1 MSYKDEERKLFEICI
16 ITNKILWN
24 FPLLCD
30 IMLLI
35 MFTWRINMIKKVL
48 SLIKSNKI
56 LKWALTIYPCA
67 IYSKYIKK
75 KPINNKLI
83 LLEAQHGGEISGNIF
98 YILKELTSN
107 EAYSSYKI
115 YLSCKAPTKEKIKN
129 ILDTYGIKNV
139 NLIIVLSP
147 KYMKIAATA
156 KYLFNDNTFLPFFT
170 KREEQIYLNTWH
182 GTPLKTLGKGIKNAM
197 HNIGNTQKNFVAADY
212 LLYPNTYTMEHMLED
227 YMLPNLAKGKCVL
240 SGYPRN
246 TVFFDA
252 KRREELRKSFGGEN
266 KKIYAYMP
274 TWRGAIGN
282 ISKDANTQMTEY
294 LNEID
299 SQLADDEILYVN
311 LHPIA
316 VKNVEFGGFKHI
328 KKFPADLETY
338 DFLNCTDC
346 LITDY
351 SSVFYDYAV
360 TRKKCVLFTYDAEEY
375 FADRG
380 VYKSIDDLPFPQVK
394 TVEELIKEIR
404 SDKQYDD
411 TDFLEEYCAYDCED
425 ATKNILKLVFD
436 SATSEKP
443 ILKEIPCNNKKNILI
458 QAGNL
463 DQNGVTASLYN
474 LLKNIDTKENNY
486 YICFPTGKAKDRQS
500 TIADLPEG
508 VGYFPMHD
516 KMNLGLIKNVFWYT
530 FLATCF
536 MKKNFMKVNFIERLM
551 KNEWKYEITRL
562 FGGAKFDHAIQFTGY
577 GPKMIL
583 FFANFDCKT
592 TIYVHSDMRKE
603 IETRGNQR
611 EDVLKFAYK
620 NYDNVAL
627 VTEDIF
633 EPISTFVDNT
643 DNFKI
648 AHNVIAYEEIL
659 KRGEQEIQFEDGVTQ
674 SNKSF
679 EEIKKIVESD
689 AKKIISVG
697 RFSPEKDHKRMV
709 DAFNKIWCENKDSY
723 FIIIGGNQYNN
734 HYDIL
739 KDYIKNLECCN
750 NIILIMTMK
759 NPLPIVKRCD
769 GFILA
774 SHYEGFGLVLA
785 EADILGL
792 PVVSTDIVG
801 PRTFMNKNN
810 GTLVE
815 NTPEGVEKGFRLLI
829 EGKVPML
836 TTDYKKYNENAVNEF
851 IALLD

>member
-1 MSYKDEERKLFEICI
+1 
-16 ITNKILWN
+16 
-24 FPLLCD
+24 
-30 IMLLI
+30 ML
-35 MFTWRINMIKKVL
+35 KKVL
-48 SLIKSNKI
+48 SLITSKKL
-56 LKWALTIYPCA
+56 LKWAFSIIPCA
-67 IYSKYIKK
+67 IYSRCIKK
-75 KPINNKLI
+75 MPINNKI
-83 LLEAQHGGEISGNIF
+83 IMLEAQHGGEISGNIF
-98 YILKELTSN
+98 YILKELTSDP
-107 EAYSSYKI
+107 EYASYKI
-115 YLSCKAPTKEKIKN
+115 YLSCKAGSKEKIKN
-129 ILDTYGIKNV
+129 ILDNYGIKNV
-139 NLIIVLSP
+139 RMITLYSY
-147 KYMKIAATA
+147 KYMKTVATA

-170 KREEQIYLNTWH
+170 KREEQVYLNTWH

-212 LLYPNTYTMEHMLED
+212 LLYPNTYTMDHMIED
-227 YMLPNLAKGKCVL
+227 YMLKNLAKGKCVL

-246 TVFFDA
+246 TIFFDT
-252 KRREELRKSFGGEN
+252 KRREQLRKEFCGEN
-266 KKIYAYMP
+266 KKLYAYMP
-274 TWRGAIGN
+274 TWRGAIGD
-282 ISKDANTQMTEY
+282 INTNNVTQEY
-294 LNEID
+294 LEEID
-299 SQLADDEILYVN
+299 KLLNEDEILYVN

-316 VKNVEFGGFKHI
+316 VKNVEFDGFRHI
-328 KKFPADLETY
+328 KKFPKNLETY

-360 TRKKCVLFTYDAEEY
+360 TRKKCVLFTFDKEEY

-380 VYKSIDDLPFPQVK
+380 VYKSLDELPFPQVR
-394 TVEELIKEIR
+394 TVEELISELR
-404 SDKQYDD
+404 CEKQYDD
-411 TDFLEEYCAYDCED
+411 TEFLKDYCDYDCPD
-425 ATKNILKLVFD
+425 ATKNILDLIFK
-436 SATSEKP
+436 SRTSEKT
-443 ILKEIPCNNKKNILI
+443 ILKDIPCNKKKNILI

-463 DQNGVTASLYN
+463 DQNGVTTSLYN

-486 YICFPTGKAKDRQS
+486 FICFPNGKAKDHQS

-516 KMNLGLIKNVFWYT
+516 KMNLGLIKNVFWYA

-536 MKKNFMKVNFIERLM
+536 MKKTYFKVDFIAKLLE
-551 KNEWKYEITRL
+551 NEWKYEITRL

-583 FFANFDCKT
+583 FFANFPCKT

-611 EDVLKFAYK
+611 EDVLRYAYK

-633 EPISTFVDNT
+633 QPMSTFVDNT
-643 DNFKI
+643 DNFRI

-659 KRGEQEIQFEDGVTQ
+659 RRGEQEIVFEDGVTQ
-674 SNKSF
+674 SNKPLY
-679 EEIKKIVESD
+679 EIKEILDSD

-709 DAFNKIWCENKDSY
+709 DAFNKLWSENKNSY
-723 FIIIGGNQYNN
+723 FIIIGGNQYNK

-739 KDYIKNLECCN
+739 TEYVKTLPCCDN
-750 NIILIMTMK
+750 VILIMTMK

-815 NTPEGVEKGFRLLI
+815 NTVEGVEKGFGLLL
-829 EGKVPML
+829 EGKVPL
-836 TTDYKKYNENAVNEF
+836 LSTDYKEYNENAVNEF
-851 IALLD
+851 MALLQ

>member
-1 MSYKDEERKLFEICI
+1 
-16 ITNKILWN
+16 
-24 FPLLCD
+24 
-30 IMLLI
+30 
-35 MFTWRINMIKKVL
+35 MFTWRIKMLKKVL
-48 SLIKSNKI
+48 SLIRSNKL
-56 LKWALTIYPCA
+56 LKWVLSIIPCA
-67 IYSKYIKK
+67 IYSRCIKK
-75 KPINNKLI
+75 KSINNSVI

-98 YILKELTSN
+98 YILKELTSDKDF
-107 EAYSSYKI
+107 ASYKI
-115 YLSCKAPTKEKIKN
+115 YLSYKATSKEKIKN

-139 NLIIVLSP
+139 SLISVFSP
-147 KYMKIAATA
+147 KYMEIVATA

-170 KREEQIYLNTWH
+170 KREEQVYLNTWH

-197 HNIGNTQKNFVAADY
+197 HNIGNTQKNFVAANY
-212 LLYPNTYTMEHMLED
+212 LLYPNTYTMEHTIED
-227 YMLPNLAKGKCVL
+227 YMLENLAKGKCVL

-246 TVFFDA
+246 TVFFDTQ
-252 KRREELRKSFGGEN
+252 RREELRKNFGGEN

-274 TWRGAIGN
+274 TWRGAIGD
-282 ISKDANTQMTEY
+282 ISKDANAQMTDY
-294 LNEID
+294 LKEID
-299 SQLADDEILYVN
+299 KLLTDEEILYVN

-328 KKFPADLETY
+328 KKFPNNLETY

-360 TRKKCVLFTYDAEEY
+360 TRNKCVLFTYDAEEY

-380 VYKSIDDLPFPQVK
+380 VYKSIDELPFPQVK

-404 SDKQYDD
+404 CEKQYDD
-411 TDFLEEYCAYDCED
+411 SDFINEYCFYDCAD
-425 ATKNILKLVFD
+425 ATKNILKLVFN
-436 SATSEKP
+436 STESPKTV
-443 ILKEIPCNNKKNILI
+443 LKEIPCNNKNNILI
-458 QAGNL
+458 HAGNL
-463 DQNGVTASLYN
+463 DQNGVTTSLYN
-474 LLKNIDTKENNY
+474 LLKNINPDENNY
-486 YICFPTGKAKDRQS
+486 YICFPTGKAKDHQS
-500 TIADLPEG
+500 TIADLPKG
-508 VGYFPMHD
+508 IGYFPMHD
-516 KMNLGLIKNVFWYT
+516 KMNLSLIKNVFWYT

-536 MKKNFMKVNFIERLM
+536 IKKDFMKIDFIEKLL

-583 FFANFDCKT
+583 FFANFPCKK

-611 EDVLKFAYK
+611 EDILKFAYK

-648 AHNVIAYEEIL
+648 AHNVIAFEQI
-659 KRGEQEIQFEDGVTQ
+659 KTRGMQEIAFDEGVTQ
-674 SNKSF
+674 SNKTLD
-679 EEIKKIVESD
+679 EVKEILNSD

-709 DAFNKIWCENKDSY
+709 DAFNKVWNENKSSY
-723 FIIIGGNQYNN
+723 FIIIGGNQFNN
-734 HYDIL
+734 HYNIL
-739 KDYIKNLECCN
+739 KDYIKTLPCGD
-750 NIILIMTMK
+750 NIVLILSMK
-759 NPLPIVKRCD
+759 NPLPIVKSCD

-815 NTPEGVEKGFRLLI
+815 NTAEGVEKGFRLLL
-829 EGKVPML
+829 EGKVPTL

-851 IALLD
+851 MALLQ

>member
-1 MSYKDEERKLFEICI
+1 
-16 ITNKILWN
+16 
-24 FPLLCD
+24 
-30 IMLLI
+30 
-35 MFTWRINMIKKVL
+35 MIKRVL
-48 SLIKSNKI
+48 TQIKNNKI
-56 LKWALTIYPCA
+56 LKWALTLLPCA
-67 IYSKYIKK
+67 MYSRCLKK
-75 KPINNKLI
+75 SPVDNKTI

-107 EAYSSYKI
+107 KEFDSYKI
-115 YLSCKAPTKEKIKN
+115 FLSCKAGSKDKIKN

-139 NLIIVLSP
+139 RFVTVFSL
-147 KYMKIAATA
+147 KYMKIVATA

-212 LLYPNTYTMEHMLED
+212 LLYPNTYTMEHMIED

-252 KRREELRKSFGGEN
+252 ERREELRRNFGGEN
-266 KKIYAYMP
+266 KRIYAYMP

-282 ISKDANTQMTEY
+282 ISKDANSQMTDY
-294 LNEID
+294 LKEID
-299 SQLADDEILYVN
+299 TLLTDDEILYVN

-328 KKFPADLETY
+328 RKFPANLETY

-360 TRKKCVLFTYDAEEY
+360 TKKKCVLFTYDAEEY

-380 VYKSIDDLPFPQVK
+380 VYKSIDELPFPQVK
-394 TVEELIKEIR
+394 TVEDLVREIR
-404 SDKQYDD
+404 SEKQYND
-411 TDFLEEYCAYDCED
+411 TDFLKEYCFYDCED
-425 ATKNILKLVFD
+425 ATKNILQLVFNRKVSD
-436 SATSEKP
+436 K
-443 ILKEIPCNNKKNILI
+443 IQLKEIPCNNKKNILI
-458 QAGNL
+458 HAGNL

-474 LLKNIDTKENNY
+474 LLKNINTKENNY
-486 YICFPTGKAKDRQS
+486 FICFPSTKAKAHQS

-516 KMNLGLIKNVFWYT
+516 KLNLGLFKNIFWYA
-530 FLATCF
+530 FLAMCF
-536 MKKNFMKVNFIERLM
+536 IKKKFIKVDFIAKLL
-551 KNEWKYEITRL
+551 KNEWKYEIIRL
-562 FGGAKFDHAIQFTGY
+562 FGGAEFDHAIQFTGY

-583 FFANFDCKT
+583 FFANFPCKK

-611 EDVLKFAYK
+611 EDVLKYAYK

-633 EPISTFVDNT
+633 QPISTFVDNT

-659 KRGEQEIQFEDGVTQ
+659 KRGQQEICFEDGITK
-674 SNKSF
+674 SNKTLD
-679 EEIKKIVESD
+679 EIKEIISSD

-709 DAFNKIWCENKDSY
+709 EAFNKVWNDNKNSY

-734 HYDIL
+734 HYDML
-739 KDYIKNLECCN
+739 TEYIKELPCCN

-759 NPLPIVKRCD
+759 NPLPIVKNCD

-792 PVVSTDIVG
+792 PVISTDIVG

-815 NTPEGVEKGFRLLI
+815 NTAEGVEKGFRLLI
-829 EGKVPML
+829 EGNVPML
-836 TTDYKKYNENAVNEF
+836 TTDYKKYNENAVSEF
-851 IALLD
+851 MALLQ